1 MAAVSAIRGGAK
13 FKAEMIGLKEVSVTL
28 RDLMNGIANEKDLS
42 VGEKSA
48 VTKLAHQM
56 LQTHL
61 GEAAGVIRDAARTNA
76 ASSNWP
82 AAVVRAIFKYSD
94 LKDSERRKQRGALAG
109 IRTGAPTRGRAAV
122 LRSGPTMKR
131 RVDKDGIYIE
141 WNAGYNM
148 GPISRKR
155 QRGVRKA
162 ASTGGGKKIGMS
174 LARVMESGT
183 AHNKATR
190 AFRRAVLGK
199 RQEVLNRAT
208 AGYQSVVKFIAAKH
222 GKRAV

>member
-1 MAAVSAIRGGAK
+1 MAAVTALRGGAK

-28 RDLMNGIANEKDLS
+28 RDLMVGIANEKDLS

-48 VTKLAHQM
+48 VTRLAHQM

-61 GEAAGVIRDAARTNA
+61 GAAAGVIRDAARTNA

-122 LRSGPTMKR
+122 LRSGPKMKG
-131 RVDKDGIYIE
+131 RVDKEGIYIE
-141 WNAGYNM
+141 WNAAYKM
-148 GPISRKR
+148 GPRR
-155 QRGVRKA
+155 RGKGRIVG
-162 ASTGGGKKIGMS
+162 TPGKLLGMS

-183 AHNKATR
+183 THNRATS
-190 AFRRAVLGK
+190 AFRRAVVSK

-222 GKRAV
+222 GKRAA